1 MPSKNSKKI
10 TREDLEEKLRE
21 IQGDVTKAVDTA
33 RPAVSALAV
42 GVGVVIVSVVF
53 LIGIRIGRKRNTFVE
68 IKRI

>member
-1 MPSKNSKKI
+1 LSSKNSKKI
-10 TREDLEEKLRE
+10 TRDDLEEKLRE

-42 GVGVVIVSVVF
+42 GVGVVIISVVF
-53 LIGIRIGRKRNTFVE
+53 LIGIKVGRKRNTFVE

>member
-1 MPSKNSKKI
+1 LSSKNPKKI
-10 TREDLEEKLRE
+10 TREDLEEKFRE

-42 GVGVVIVSVVF
+42 GVGVVIISVVF
-53 LIGIRIGRKRNTFVE
+53 LIGIKVGRKRNTFVE

>member
-1 MPSKNSKKI
+1 MSSKNSKKI
-10 TREDLEEKLRE
+10 TRDDLEEKLRE

-42 GVGVVIVSVVF
+42 GVGVVIISVVF
-53 LIGIRIGRKRNTFVE
+53 LIGIKVGRKRNTFVE